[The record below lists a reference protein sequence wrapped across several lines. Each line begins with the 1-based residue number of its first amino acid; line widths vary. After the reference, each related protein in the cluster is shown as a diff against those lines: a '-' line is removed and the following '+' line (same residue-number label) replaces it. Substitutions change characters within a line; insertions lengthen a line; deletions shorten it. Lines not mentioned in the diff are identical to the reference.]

1 MNVIQYD
8 SKYYPNSDEVNP
20 KIQEFFSSINKRS
33 KTCVVFLKGFSAGI
47 NWGDSDTTKVEGVLN
62 LKENTISNDMYKN
75 SFIKFVKNECRQ
87 GCKFVFVWDGD
98 NYSNSCYTRVIPY
111 LMGDK
116 NIRNNSVFLAYRAA
130 SEEKAFIDSW
140 LPIATKNDVVI
151 NVILSPEVVNGE
163 YEKLG
168 VFSRNETFLCK
179 ELISNEVYFYFAC
192 FGGGAILDKE
202 FSSSFMLPSLII
214 IYNVTRIK
222 NGKTERNGIFDMDK
236 KDAPSDLP
244 FATVS
249 MQTINVKKGEIPFDL
264 INISKQRSKDEIIK
278 PRRKGRPSG
287 SRNKSKRKSRKGRP
301 RGSRN
306 KPKMK
311 SRKGRPSG
319 SRNNPKRKSRKGRP
333 RGSRNKSRK

>member
-1 MNVIQYD
+1 M
-8 SKYYPNSDEVNP
+8 
-20 KIQEFFSSINKRS
+20 
-33 KTCVVFLKGFSAGI
+33 
-47 NWGDSDTTKVEGVLN
+47 
-62 LKENTISNDMYKN
+62 
-75 SFIKFVKNECRQ
+75 
-87 GCKFVFVWDGD
+87 
-98 NYSNSCYTRVIPY
+98 
-111 LMGDK
+111 
-116 NIRNNSVFLAYRAA
+116 
-130 SEEKAFIDSW
+130 
-140 LPIATKNDVVI
+140 VI

-311 SRKGRPSG
+311 SRKGRPRG